1 MPAAITRQ
9 TSAKTKNTRKA
20 QDKWKSTAP
29 RQARRRVEAGAAP
42 GEFFHIEVRPKDEF
56 VAFRSQDVGGPGG
69 IERVAGKRPTGSW
82 STHKWLISKDAA
94 HIESGGLVP
103 DTDAARKVLSR
114 LGGRPVRVRAD
125 RFKIPDKPDMPER
138 GITTVAQRRA
148 RKHDIA
154 EVQASGTG
162 SARSRGSR
170 SAEPSAVR
178 VSGARAS
185 GERISKASA
194 SRKRIPQTRH

>member
-1 MPAAITRQ
+1 MAITRQ
-9 TSAKTKNTRKA
+9 TSATTKNTRKA

-29 RQARRRVEAGAAP
+29 RRARRRVQPGAEP
-42 GEFFHIEVRPKDEF
+42 GEFFHIEVRPKTEF
-56 VAFRSQDVGGPGG
+56 VAFRSEDVGGPGG
-69 IERVAGKRPTGSW
+69 IERIAGKRPSGSW
-82 STHKWLISKDAA
+82 STHKWLISKDDA

-114 LGGRPVRVRAD
+114 LGGKPVRVRAD
-125 RFKIPDKPDMPER
+125 RFKTPDRPDMPER

-154 EVQASGTG
+154 EVKASGTG
-162 SARSRGSR
+162 SSGTGSRGFQG
-170 SAEPSAVR
+170 AKPSAVR
-178 VSGARAS
+178 VAGARAS

-194 SRKRIPQTRH
+194 ARKRIPQTRH